1 MHNNIWGVPM
11 VDTATGMMT
20 VREVAAELDRSIEQV
35 RRYIREGKLPAQ
47 KIGMQWFV
55 DLKDLETLHSGEK
68 TRGQRMAE
76 WLEEVVEFREYL
88 RQTSG
93 LLTEEDFQELMDSN
107 RADLL

>member
-1 MHNNIWGVPM
+1 M

-35 RRYIREGKLPAQ
+35 RRYIREGKLPAH

-55 DLKDLETLHSGEK
+55 DFEDLRTLHSGGK
-68 TRGQRMAE
+68 TRGQHMAE
-76 WLEEVVEFREYL
+76 WLEEVVEFREHL
-88 RQTSG
+88 RKTSG